1 MNSDW
6 GGFRSSSLVVRPRIV
21 MYPRRI
27 ALSRVELDGEPR
39 ERETYVAKAASLRLK
54 IGGVVGLM
62 EKAEI
67 SGVKVGESGGGWG
80 GSGEGMW
87 SRHTFSLA
95 CLEPTRTGVG
105 SPGAKMEREVGLR
118 TQEPDD

>member
-1 MNSDW
+1 M
-6 GGFRSSSLVVRPRIV
+6 VVRPRIE
-21 MYPRRI
+21 MYPRRM
-27 ALSRVELDGEPR
+27 ALRRVELEGEPR

-80 GSGEGMW
+80 GSGVGMW

-105 SPGAKMEREVGLR
+105 SPGAKMEREVGVR
-118 TQEPDD
+118 TQEPED